1 VNRFSRQMTQDHVS
15 VDETVIN
22 HEE

>member
-15 VDETVIN
+15 VDDTVIN